1 MKTNYNFNNNTES
14 ILGSVLVNLST
25 AVETGKL
32 GENVL
37 NESDKKLA
45 SAIVDDLKS
54 SNVKENKHADLCIY
68 RTKSFTNFPESIV
81 ANYME
86 SEGITCSDD
95 TPYAKPSTQNPQQG
109 KPKKNE
115 TPVTQENNSNVPNN
129 EDQPVQIGTGP
140 YQVCQFKPLT
150 MENYTILDNGVIKES
165 IVDEEITS
173 WFNLYNM
180 TQLQIADPNG
190 FGNFIIKLRSM
201 IPTLKEMAE
210 KRGMQFRPTYVV
222 TKYTSPTIF
231 ELAENGSGRIIQVN
245 GDKATIT
252 G

>member
-1 MKTNYNFNNNTES
+1 MKTNYNFNSNTES
-14 ILGSVLVNLST
+14 ILGSVLVNLSA

-37 NESDKKLA
+37 NESDMKLA

-54 SNVKENKHADLCIY
+54 LNIKENKHADLCIY
-68 RTKSFTNFPESIV
+68 RTKSFTNFPESVV

-95 TPYAKPSTQNPQQG
+95 TPYTQKQG

-115 TPVTQENNSNVPNN
+115 TPVTQENNSNVSNN

-140 YQVCQFKPLT
+140 YQVCQFNPLT

-210 KRGMQFRPTYVV
+210 KRGMQFRPTYIV

-245 GDKATIT
+245 GNQATIT

>member
-1 MKTNYNFNNNTES
+1 MKTNYTFNNNTDS
-14 ILGSVLVNLST
+14 TLGSVLVNLT
-25 AVETGKL
+25 DAIKTGKL
-32 GENVL
+32 GEDDL

-54 SNVKENKHADLCIY
+54 LNVTEAKYPDLCIIS
-68 RTKSFTNFPESIV
+68 TKKFTDFPESIV

-86 SEGITCSDD
+86 SEGISCSDD
-95 TPYAKPSTQNPQQG
+95 TPYTKPSTQNPQQG

-150 MENYTILDNGVIKES
+150 MENYTILDNGIIKES
-165 IVDEEITS
+165 IVDEEISS

-210 KRGMQFRPTYVV
+210 KRGMQFRPTYIV

-245 GDKATIT
+245 GNQATIT